1 MKTALLALLFSFVI
15 TYPPIYSF
23 KINAIEERTQ
33 INFSEFKGKKLLIVN
48 TACNSPYT
56 YQLEGLQQ
64 LYSAYKEKLNVVAFP
79 AGNDFGEQE
88 LKTSAAILDFCRN
101 SYGITFPI
109 AEKTTTM
116 GPMRHPVF
124 SYLLEEA
131 KKQGL
136 EEPII
141 KWNFTKF
148 LLDEE
153 GNLIKVFPADVTPLS
168 TEITSYLNNSNSWKL

>member
-1 MKTALLALLFSFVI
+1 MKTTLLALLLSIFTI
-15 TYPPIYSF
+15 NPPIYNF
-23 KINAIEERTQ
+23 KVNAVDENQQ
-33 INFSEFKGKKLLIVN
+33 INFEEFKGKKLLIVN

-64 LYSAYKEKLNVVAFP
+64 LYSAYKEKLTVVAFP

-88 LKTSAAILDFCRN
+88 LKTNAAIRDFCRYN
-101 SYGITFPI
+101 YGITFPI
-109 AEKTTTM
+109 AEKTTTI
-116 GPMRHPVF
+116 GSMRHPVF
-124 SYLLEEA
+124 SYLLDEA
-131 KKQGL
+131 RKLGMSD
-136 EEPII
+136 PII

-168 TEITSYLNNSNSWKL
+168 PEITTYLNNSRNWSL

>member
-15 TYPPIYSF
+15 TNPPIYSF

-88 LKTSAAILDFCRN
+88 LKTNEAILDFCRN

-131 KKQGL
+131 KMQGL